1 MTRPPTRPDLDG
13 MNPDDVK
20 ALVVDLLEEIGRLR
34 DEIARLKGLPPR
46 PPFKPSRMEDGTDS
60 ERTPSDKRTAKGIKR
75 PRNGGRKGS
84 VRTADLTIHEEKVLK
99 PAALPEGSRFKGR
112 KRYVVQD
119 LRLEAHVTRYHR
131 ECYRAPD
138 GTLVTAPLPAGLVGH
153 FGPNLVRF
161 VLQQYYECNVT
172 EPKVLDQLHAFGIKM
187 SLAQLNT
194 LLTEDKA
201 AFHAE
206 KQEILVAG
214 LASATAV
221 TVDDTGAR
229 HQGRNGHTMHIGNH
243 HFAFFETTES
253 KSRRNFLKTLLLGGV
268 FGYRVTEAAVAYWQ
282 NHGLPQSVIDAL
294 ATAPAMAFGDDQSWE
309 QHLTVLG
316 ITGEHHQQC
325 ATEGALW
332 GAIIEQRLLDGV
344 VVVSDG
350 APQFAIGDHAR
361 CWIHAERQVQQVACA
376 TPEQHRL
383 VERTRDR
390 IWKLY
395 RALKHYAKVGRVD
408 AAESR
413 RLRARF
419 DRIFNPGMTGFAALD
434 AVLDGL
440 FAVKDKLLRVLD
452 RPDIPLHTNTS
463 EGDIRIRVQKRKVSG
478 GTRGDEGRRCVDTFV
493 SIAKTLRKHALTLW
507 DYLGSRLG
515 IDGACSIPALGQIIR
530 SAAAP
535 RPG

>member
-1 MTRPPTRPDLDG
+1 MPRLPDLDS
-13 MNPDDVK
+13 MKPDDVK
-20 ALVVDLLEEIGRLR
+20 ALAVDLLEENGRLR
-34 DEIARLKGLPPR
+34 DEIARLKGLSPR

-60 ERTPSDKRTAKGIKR
+60 ERTPSDKRSARGSKR

-84 VRTADLTIHEEKVLK
+84 LRTADLTIHEEKVLK
-99 PAALPEGSRFKGR
+99 PGALPEDCRFKGR
-112 KRYVVQD
+112 KRFVVQD

-138 GTLVTAPLPAGLVGH
+138 GTLVTAPLPAGIVGH
-153 FGPNLVRF
+153 FGANLVRF

-172 EPKVLDQLHAFGIKM
+172 EPKLLAQLHAFGIKI
-187 SLAQLNT
+187 SLAALSN
-194 LLTEDKA
+194 LLIEGKA

-206 KQEILVAG
+206 KQEILAAG
-214 LASATAV
+214 LSCATAL

-229 HQGRNGHTMHIGNH
+229 HQGRNGHTTHIGNQY
-243 HFAFFETTES
+243 FAFFETTES
-253 KSRRNFLKTLLLGGV
+253 KSRLNFLRTLLLGGV
-268 FGYRVTEAAVAYWQ
+268 FGYRITDATVAYWQ
-282 NHGLPQSVIDAL
+282 DHGLPQALIDPL
-294 ATAPAMAFGDDQSWE
+294 LEAPAKAFADDQNW
-309 QHLTVLG
+309 QGHLTALG
-316 ITGEHHQQC
+316 ITGAHHQQC

-332 GAIIEQRLLDGV
+332 GAIVEQRLLEGV

-395 RALKHYAKVGRVD
+395 RALKQYAKAGRID
-408 AAESR
+408 AAASR
-413 RLRARF
+413 RLRTRF
-419 DRIFNPGMTGFAALD
+419 DRIFNAGNTGFAALD
-434 AVLDGL
+434 AILDAL
-440 FAVKDKLLRVLD
+440 FAIKSKLLRVLD
-452 RPDIPLHTNTS
+452 RPDVPLHTNNS
-463 EGDIRIRVQKRKVSG
+463 EGDIRIRVEKRKISG
-478 GTRGDEGRRCVDTFV
+478 GTRGDEGRRCLDTFV
-493 SIAKTLRKHALTLW
+493 SITKTLRKHALTFW

-515 IDGACSIPALGQIIR
+515 MDGPYIPPIGQIIC
-530 SAAAP
+530 SAAAL